1 MVYEILLVISIFV
14 IILHAFTLVLLV
26 KIKAPNLKGSQKYL
40 MISLSI
46 AEIALAASAAG
57 LSMLK
62 ILDIDNDFFI
72 DLNYGLFW
80 PMYMTI
86 MILITIDRLL
96 EFKLNI
102 KYPIYWTP
110 KKTVVTITAAF
121 AVFTTV
127 FCIFILNR
135 LKSWNYPVNKI
146 VSIYVYVPVQGFFLV
161 LAGYTYCTIF
171 LKLKK
176 NERERKKN
184 AQNVNCIKKK
194 KTVKIFMPS
203 FIILTFV
210 LFSVIPGLITSIK
223 FHYFDNQ
230 GTGVLITI
238 AVLFPFG
245 WLFDPIIY
253 IFSLKSVRKK
263 IRIFYQ
269 NFRYP

>member
-46 AEIALAASAAG
+46 AEIALAVSAAG

-110 KKTVVTITAAF
+110 KKTVVTITAA
-121 AVFTTV
+121 
-127 FCIFILNR
+127 
-135 LKSWNYPVNKI
+135 
-146 VSIYVYVPVQGFFLV
+146 
-161 LAGYTYCTIF
+161 
-171 LKLKK
+171 
-176 NERERKKN
+176 
-184 AQNVNCIKKK
+184 
-194 KTVKIFMPS
+194 
-203 FIILTFV
+203 
-210 LFSVIPGLITSIK
+210 LF
-223 FHYFDNQ
+223 
-230 GTGVLITI
+230 
-238 AVLFPFG
+238 
-245 WLFDPIIY
+245 
-253 IFSLKSVRKK
+253 
-263 IRIFYQ
+263 
-269 NFRYP
+269 